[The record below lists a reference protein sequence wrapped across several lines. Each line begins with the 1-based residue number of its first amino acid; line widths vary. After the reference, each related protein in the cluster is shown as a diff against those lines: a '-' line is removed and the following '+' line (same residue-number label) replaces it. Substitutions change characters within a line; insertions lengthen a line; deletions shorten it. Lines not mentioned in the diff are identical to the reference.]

1 MKILRN
7 DLNLLKENYLDMK
20 EIIVFDTIT
29 FKNIY

>member
-7 DLNLLKENYLDMK
+7 DLNLLKENYSDMK
-20 EIIVFDTIT
+20 KTIVFDTIT